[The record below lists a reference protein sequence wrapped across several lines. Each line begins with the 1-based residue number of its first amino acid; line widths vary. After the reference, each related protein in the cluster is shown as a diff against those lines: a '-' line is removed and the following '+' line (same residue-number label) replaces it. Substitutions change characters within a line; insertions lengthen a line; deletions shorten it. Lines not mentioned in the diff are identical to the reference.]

1 MYCSSLAKR
10 TLIAAYSLLFTF
22 QFPFTSYSFDRFT
35 MEVFRHEIAS
45 STLNAAMLNMEDNPQ
60 VAGSSPVG
68 SSS

>member
-22 QFPFTSYSFDRFT
+22 QFPFTGYSFDRFT

-45 STLNAAMLNMEDNPQ
+45 STLNLHYTLTDPKAYKIKEKEP
-60 VAGSSPVG
+60 
-68 SSS
+68 